1 MRPTTIPDEQVDI
14 HPGSV
19 RGVLAAPGGDLTD
32 PNVAPIEVLFDQV
45 QDGAAGRV
53 LVRLALEDGDLPKL
67 AAGGNVWLVF
77 YGPIPMFGLDVK
89 APGE

>member
-1 MRPTTIPDEQVDI
+1 LRPTTIPDEQVAI

-32 PNVAPIEVLFDQV
+32 PNIAAVEVLFDRV
-45 QDGAAGRV
+45 HDGAAERV
-53 LVRLALEDGDLPKL
+53 LVRLALEDGDLERL
-67 AAGGNVWLVF
+67 AAGGNVWLAF
-77 YGPIPMFGLDVK
+77 YGPIPVFSLDVK